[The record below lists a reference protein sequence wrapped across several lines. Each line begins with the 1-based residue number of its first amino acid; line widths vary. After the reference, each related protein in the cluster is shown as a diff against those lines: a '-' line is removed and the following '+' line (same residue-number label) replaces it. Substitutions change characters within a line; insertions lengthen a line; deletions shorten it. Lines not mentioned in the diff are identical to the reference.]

1 MHARSQTVGGEG
13 VSPPPPDGT
22 RMHARSQTVGGEG
35 VSPPT
40 PRRNAYAHM
49 LSDCGWGWGS
59 KRNQPTGILLGILP
73 KTETKNN
80 AQRIYL
86 RGEADQ
92 MGCVN
97 GCL

>member
-1 MHARSQTVGGEG
+1 MGQSVYREDASRGSRHRGTFVCGRVYSWAYDSPCVEAVGG
-13 VSPPPPDGT
+13 
-22 RMHARSQTVGGEG
+22 GG
-35 VSPPT
+35 P
-40 PRRNAYAHM
+40 
-49 LSDCGWGWGS
+49 

-97 GCL
+97 GCLSGWETLGARSPLEV